1 MIIGLT
7 GKSCAGKDTVASML
21 PSDRFSVIDVDG
33 LGHQALES
41 NHEKLRAAFG
51 DGIFRKDGTVDRKIL
66 GPIVFS
72 DPEKLETLNS
82 ITHPWMVEEAIREAR
97 EAEKNGKI
105 AVINA
110 ALLESMGFVQY
121 CSIVILV
128 VAPYEIR
135 EARALERDGM
145 TKEKFRARSEAQKD
159 IGLSLFDSG
168 RQVITIINNQD
179 KDSISRQ
186 VTFLCAK
193 I

>member
-82 ITHPWMVEEAIREAR
+82 ITHPWMVEEAIREAKENLAKGDLVPTKDYHGAARLR
-97 EAEKNGKI
+97 EKTPEEVAAEH
-105 AVINA
+105 
-110 ALLESMGFVQY
+110 
-121 CSIVILV
+121 
-128 VAPYEIR
+128 
-135 EARALERDGM
+135 EAR
-145 TKEKFRARSEAQKD
+145 K
-159 IGLSLFDSG
+159 
-168 RQVITIINNQD
+168 IT
-179 KDSISRQ
+179 
-186 VTFLCAK
+186 V
-193 I
+193 